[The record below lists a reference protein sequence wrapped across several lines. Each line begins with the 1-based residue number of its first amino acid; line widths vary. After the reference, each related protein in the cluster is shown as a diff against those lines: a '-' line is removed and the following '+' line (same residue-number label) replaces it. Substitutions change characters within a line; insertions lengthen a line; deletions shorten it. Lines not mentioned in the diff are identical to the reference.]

1 MRPAPLGGPRHCTAD
16 HLHETIM
23 PNDMLERFE
32 LHRMADDGCPNG
44 PSGDTLT
51 HDLAELWARLST
63 INPSNK

>member
-1 MRPAPLGGPRHCTAD
+1 
-16 HLHETIM
+16 M